1 MKCPKCG
8 YLGFEEVERCRNC
21 GYDFSLTAEPAL
33 QDLSIRRSN
42 PTPHPLDDLSLV
54 DRAAAPAPLRMTD
67 VPAEVDRVFGA
78 PEPAEAGLPS
88 ARARVSRVEL
98 PLFRHATADDEPLI
112 TKVSPPR
119 APLAVRRSTP
129 EVPRART
136 EAPRL
141 TALDLAV
148 EPETEQASSVDGA
161 HSDRAGA
168 WRGGESAPDAGIGAR
183 LFAVVLDLAI
193 LAGIDVAVVYFTM
206 QICGLGVADLGILPK
221 GPLIA
226 FLLVQHVGYLVTFT
240 AGG

>member
-54 DRAAAPAPLRMTD
+54 DRAAAPAPPRMTD

-88 ARARVSRVEL
+88 ARARVPRVEL

-136 EAPRL
+136 ERSPLLRPDDRASAGDPGPDPL
-141 TALDLAV
+141 MLDSASKAFFHLLAHSGVLKKLASRYGMRRSASFARRRFEGFARKFECACLAV
-148 EPETEQASSVDGA
+148 D
-161 HSDRAGA
+161 HSN
-168 WRGGESAPDAGIGAR
+168 
-183 LFAVVLDLAI
+183 
-193 LAGIDVAVVYFTM
+193 
-206 QICGLGVADLGILPK
+206 
-221 GPLIA
+221 
-226 FLLVQHVGYLVTFT
+226 
-240 AGG
+240 